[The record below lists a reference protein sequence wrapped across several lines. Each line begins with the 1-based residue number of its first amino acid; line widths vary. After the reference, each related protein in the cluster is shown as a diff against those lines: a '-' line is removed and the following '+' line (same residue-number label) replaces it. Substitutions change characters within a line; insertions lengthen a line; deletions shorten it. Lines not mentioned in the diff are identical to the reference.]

1 MQRVRLIFLQ
11 KKMRRSTPLSII
23 RIMYS
28 RKPQFTAHTL
38 YIWIYRDALR
48 NKVSGRRG

>member
-11 KKMRRSTPLSII
+11 KKMRRSTSFSII

-28 RKPQFTAHTL
+28 IKTQTTVHRSCIL
-38 YIWIYRDALR
+38 IYRDALR